1 MGNQSNVIEKS
12 ESFINIGG
20 ERIEDFRKKQTCLI
34 KPEGNF
40 IAVWNVFIS
49 FAIVRVS
56 RSLFT
61 H

>member
-20 ERIEDFRKKQTCLI
+20 ERIEDFTKNQTCLI
-34 KPEGNF
+34 KPDGNF

-49 FAIVRVS
+49 FAIVRV
-56 RSLFT
+56 
-61 H
+61 